1 MREILFRGKEKD
13 TNEWVYGY
21 LLADTADCSLK
32 KEGKC
37 SCAHDGSIC
46 WILEWDDAF
55 HEYAEKEIIPETVG
69 QYTGLNDKN
78 GKKIFEGDIVR
89 YPERLLDGKD
99 CFCIN
104 LVSFYEGGFSVSKYF
119 LNNWLYNGANGNIQ
133 LDNIEVIGNFH
144 DQKDYDK
151 KGDE

>member
-1 MREILFRGKEKD
+1 MVMREILFRGKEKD

-32 KEGKC
+32 KDGKC

-55 HEYAEKEIIPETVG
+55 HEYAEKEVIPETVG

-78 GKKIFEGDIVR
+78 GNKIFEGDIVKH
-89 YPERLLDGKD
+89 YNHYDKPELFEIGTILWSDNKLRFVRTSFPEEVNMEND
-99 CFCIN
+99 CI
-104 LVSFYEGGFSVSKYF
+104 Y
-119 LNNWLYNGANGNIQ
+119 
-133 LDNIEVIGNFH
+133 EVIGNIH
-144 DQKDYDK
+144 DQKNYDK
-151 KGDE
+151 KGDEQP